1 MDGSRSA
8 NRIRAVTGSVMS
20 PSSGG
25 AMARNN
31 HDVAGNLTPIL
42 FTYQASG
49 YHKMMMIAREHCSF
63 PNSRRSPAFLQAGTA
78 GRRSPSCDQAHFLY
92 TSTKVSH
99 RLINTSINLKNHDI

>member
-49 YHKMMMIAREHCSF
+49 YHKMMMIAREHCSLGAF
-63 PNSRRSPAFLQAGTA
+63 HFFAERREVVNYRKKRNEERAHESQEEQTA
-78 GRRSPSCDQAHFLY
+78 TQ
-92 TSTKVSH
+92 
-99 RLINTSINLKNHDI
+99 